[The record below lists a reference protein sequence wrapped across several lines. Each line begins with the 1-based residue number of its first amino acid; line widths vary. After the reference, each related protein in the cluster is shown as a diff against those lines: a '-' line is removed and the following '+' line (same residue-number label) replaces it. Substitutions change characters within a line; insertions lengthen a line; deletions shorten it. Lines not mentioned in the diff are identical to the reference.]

1 MKKLEINFSPHI
13 ASPVDTRYMMT
24 GVIKALI
31 PVIIAS
37 IYFFRGRAVSVI
49 LTSVVACVLTEFA
62 MQKLRHRRVSINDYS
77 AIVTG
82 LLLALVLPPTIPLWM
97 VFLGGVF
104 AIGMG
109 KELFGGLGHNIFNPA
124 LLSRAFLMAAFPAAL
139 TTWVEPFTLDAVTT
153 ATPLGLA
160 KFSHVATPYA
170 NLFFGNVSGSLGET
184 SALAI
189 LLGFVYLLYK
199 KIIDYRT
206 PMAYAVTLAGFSGIM
221 HFVLPDKVFSPL
233 FYLLAGGFLIGAV
246 FMATDPVTS
255 PVTRKGRWICG
266 IICGLVTMT
275 IRIWG
280 GLPEGVMYSIL
291 FMNALTPVIN
301 RITKPKRY
309 GTGKQK

>member
-1 MKKLEINFSPHI
+1 MKKLEISFSPHI

-24 GVIKALI
+24 GVIKALV

-37 IYFFRGRAVSVI
+37 IYFFRWRAVSVI
-49 LTSVVACVLTEFA
+49 LTSVVASVLTEYA
-62 MQKLRHRRVSINDYS
+62 MQKLRHRKICINDHS
-77 AIVTG
+77 AVVTG

-124 LLSRAFLMAAFPAAL
+124 LLARAFLMAAFPAAL

-160 KFSHVATPYA
+160 KFSHVAAPYA
-170 NLFFGNVSGSLGET
+170 DLFFGNVSGSLGET

-189 LLGFVYLLYK
+189 LAGFVYLLYK
-199 KIIDYRT
+199 RIIDYRT
-206 PMAYAVTLAGFSGIM
+206 PVAYAVTLAVFSGSM
-221 HFVLPDKVFSPL
+221 HLILPDNVFSPL
-233 FYLLAGGFLIGAV
+233 FYLLSGGFLIGSV

-255 PVTRKGRWICG
+255 PVTKKGRWIYG
-266 IICGLVTMT
+266 IICGFVTMT

-291 FMNALTPVIN
+291 FMNAFTPVIN